1 MKRMTRILFAVLCM
15 LALLVPSVGTLAFG
29 HSRPVGNESVAL
41 RPSLMSSDGTV
52 NINYISELGAYFEK
66 RFAFRPEA
74 ISADSTVLTKL
85 FQTSAVDTVV
95 VGKDGWMYYTDSLN
109 DYAGRYPLSD
119 RELGLAAR
127 NLKIIQ
133 EYCEEQG
140 IGFLF
145 TIAPNKNTLY
155 GEYMPYYADYTVS
168 DRHNRDGIKAQ
179 LEKYGVHYSDLF
191 TAFRNEK
198 EVLYFRQDSHWNN
211 KGALLAYD
219 TILTDLGQPH
229 DDYADAAVSRK
240 KNHVGDLSA
249 MLYPASSEPEF
260 DYDYGQNDRFSYV
273 TNTRSV
279 EDATIITH
287 SDEAEGSLYMYRDSF
302 GNALLPFMAGA
313 YADALFTKAFNKDIA
328 MDLEKTSPNV
338 FIMEL
343 VERNLDWLIT
353 MPPLVRAKEFTNVTI
368 GSSQQQ
374 TVEISAEA
382 AQEAVR
388 FLEVRGS
395 FEDPELV
402 RGDEIL
408 IRVTDASG
416 KERFYQCY
424 GMQAEAGKEGFLAY
438 LPAED
443 YARTTKL
450 TVSLLIGDETIGFAE
465 IGTKDINVE

>member
-1 MKRMTRILFAVLCM
+1 MKRMIKILFTVLCM
-15 LALLVPSVGTLAFG
+15 LALLVPSVGTLIFG
-29 HSRPVGNESVAL
+29 HSSPVGNESVAL
-41 RPSLMSSDGTV
+41 RPSVTSSDGTL
-52 NINYISELGAYFEK
+52 NIAYISDLGAYFEK

-74 ISADSTVLTKL
+74 ITADSAVLAKL
-85 FQTSAVDTVV
+85 FQTSSVDTVA

-133 EYCEEQG
+133 DYCEEQG

-155 GEYMPYYADYTVS
+155 GTHMPYYADYMVS
-168 DRHNRDGIKAQ
+168 DRHNRDGITAQ

-191 TAFRNEK
+191 TVFRNEK
-198 EVLYFRQDSHWNN
+198 EVLYFQQDSHWNN

-219 TILTDLGQPH
+219 TILTDLGHPH

-240 KNHVGDLSA
+240 KTHVGDLSA

-260 DYDYGQNDRFSYV
+260 DYDYGQNERFSYV
-273 TNTRSV
+273 THTRSV

-287 SDEAEGSLYMYRDSF
+287 CDEAEGSLYMYRDSF

-328 MDLEKTSPNV
+328 MDLEKASPDV

-353 MPPLVRAKEFTNVTI
+353 MPPLVRAKELSNVTI
-368 GSSQQQ
+368 GSHQDQ
-374 TVEISAEA
+374 TVEISAVA
-382 AQEAVR
+382 AQGAVR

-395 FEDPELV
+395 FEDTERV

-416 KERFYQCY
+416 EVRFYQCF
-424 GMQAEAGKEGFLAY
+424 GMQAEAGSEGFLAY

-443 YARTTKL
+443 YAGAQKL
-450 TVSLLIGDETIGFAE
+450 SVSLVIGDETVGFTE
-465 IGTKDINVE
+465 IGTEEINVE

>member
-1 MKRMTRILFAVLCM
+1 MKRIIKILFTVLCM
-15 LALLVPSVGTLAFG
+15 LALLVPSVGTLVFG
-29 HSRPVGNESVAL
+29 HSHPVGNESVAL
-41 RPSLMSSDGTV
+41 RPSVTSSDGS
-52 NINYISELGAYFEK
+52 INVDYIPEMGAYFEK

-74 ISADSTVLTKL
+74 ITADSTVLAKL
-85 FQTSAVDTVV
+85 FRTSSVDTVA

-133 EYCEEQG
+133 EFCEAQG

-155 GEYMPYYADYTVS
+155 GEHMPFYANYKVS
-168 DRHNRDGIKAQ
+168 DRHNRDGITAQ
-179 LEKYGVHYSDLF
+179 LEKYGVHYCDLF
-191 TAFRNEK
+191 TVFKNEK

-260 DYDYGQNDRFSYV
+260 DYDYGQNSRFSYV

-287 SDEAEGSLYMYRDSF
+287 CDDAEGSLYMYRDSF

-328 MDLEKTSPNV
+328 MDLEKTSPDV

-353 MPPLVRAKEFTNVTI
+353 MPPLIQAKEFTNVTI
-368 GSSQQQ
+368 DSRQEQI
-374 TVEISAEA
+374 VEIQAAA
-382 AQEAVR
+382 AQGASR
-388 FLEVRGS
+388 FLEVKGT
-395 FEDPELV
+395 FEDPDRVE
-402 RGDEIL
+402 GDEIL
-408 IRVTDASG
+408 IRVTDTSG
-416 KERFYQCY
+416 NARFYQCY
-424 GMQAEAGKEGFLAY
+424 GMQAEADRGGFLAY
-438 LPAED
+438 LPIED
-443 YARTTKL
+443 YAGKQAL
-450 TVSLLIGDETIGFAE
+450 SISLIIGDKTVGFTE
-465 IGTKDINVE
+465 IGTVDINVE